1 MRKTKKQR
9 FRASILAIL
18 LIASMVFGMVPNS
31 AGQVYA
37 KESTSSSSEEEPGF
51 IDKAINFFQDTGDKI
66 ASFFGAGD
74 EAAPAAAFDTE
85 KEADKNTL
93 QEWKGIAKETTE
105 NIGRIWTD
113 KTVSTTDM
121 KFEAFS
127 GGDILIGDSQFL
139 VALSALSST
148 SNTVTTSSKPL
159 DIVLVLDVSGSMG
172 DPLGTVDVYNEAY
185 NIDESWKGPDY
196 FAKVND
202 EYVQI
207 DRKTT
212 SLGWFLHWE
221 LNGKSVEPKTSA
233 NDSAEGHIQFYTKK
247 TQDVSKMDGLKNA
260 VNGFIEATAKENDQI
275 QDKAKQ
281 HKISV
286 VKFADDSYN
295 ESYGDDLTGDDYN
308 YTQRLNPLTSY
319 TSETVSELTDKVNK
333 LQEAGAT
340 SADYGLT
347 MAQTELKAN
356 GRKDAQKV
364 VIFFTDGEP
373 NHKNGFSD
381 NVANTAISASQELK
395 KDEKAIVYSVGVFK
409 DADPNNTST
418 NKSNRF
424 NAYMHGISSNYPEA
438 TKWNSLGTRVE
449 NSDYY
454 KAASNADDLNKIF
467 EDILQDVNSGSGFPT
482 DIQDGYEPNKGG
494 YVTFDD
500 KLGAYMQVD
509 EFKSII
515 FADQK
520 FDLNSE
526 TGVKTEKM

>member
-31 AGQVYA
+31 VGQVYA

-74 EAAPAAAFDTE
+74 EAAPAAAFDTT
-85 KEADKNTL
+85 KEADENTL
-93 QEWKGIAKETTE
+93 QEWQEIAKETTE

-121 KFEAFS
+121 EFEAFS
-127 GGDILIGDSQFL
+127 GDNIPIGNSQFL

-159 DIVLVLDVSGSMG
+159 DIVLVLDVSGSME
-172 DPLGTVDVYNEAY
+172 DPLGTVDVYNEEY
-185 NIDESWKGPDY
+185 DINTGWRGPAY

-207 DRKTT
+207 DRKT
-212 SLGWFLHWE
+212 SLGRFSHWE
-221 LNGKSVEPKTSA
+221 LNGVEVAPKTSA
-233 NDSAEGHIQFYTKK
+233 NDSTEGHIQFYTKK
-247 TQDVSKMDGLKNA
+247 TQNVSKMDALKNA

-275 QDKAKQ
+275 QDKTKQ
-281 HKISV
+281 HNISV

-308 YTQRLNPLTSY
+308 YTQRLNALTSY
-319 TSETVSELTDKVNK
+319 TSGTVSELTDKVNS

-373 NHKNGFSD
+373 NHSNGFS
-381 NVANTAISASQELK
+381 NTVANAAISKSQELK
-395 KDEKAIVYSVGVFK
+395 KMKRQSYILSVYLRMRIRAMLLRVTPIVLTLICMVFPVTIQK
-409 DADPNNTST
+409 QQSGTHWAPVL
-418 NKSNRF
+418 K
-424 NAYMHGISSNYPEA
+424 IPII
-438 TKWNSLGTRVE
+438 TK
-449 NSDYY
+449 
-454 KAASNADDLNKIF
+454 
-467 EDILQDVNSGSGFPT
+467 LQ
-482 DIQDGYEPNKGG
+482 
-494 YVTFDD
+494 
-500 KLGAYMQVD
+500 AMQ
-509 EFKSII
+509 
-515 FADQK
+515 
-520 FDLNSE
+520 
-526 TGVKTEKM
+526 TT

>member
-247 TQDVSKMDGLKNA
+247 RRMFLRWMG
-260 VNGFIEATAKENDQI
+260 
-275 QDKAKQ
+275 
-281 HKISV
+281 
-286 VKFADDSYN
+286 
-295 ESYGDDLTGDDYN
+295 
-308 YTQRLNPLTSY
+308 
-319 TSETVSELTDKVNK
+319 
-333 LQEAGAT
+333 
-340 SADYGLT
+340 
-347 MAQTELKAN
+347 
-356 GRKDAQKV
+356 
-364 VIFFTDGEP
+364 
-373 NHKNGFSD
+373 
-381 NVANTAISASQELK
+381 
-395 KDEKAIVYSVGVFK
+395 
-409 DADPNNTST
+409 
-418 NKSNRF
+418 
-424 NAYMHGISSNYPEA
+424 
-438 TKWNSLGTRVE
+438 
-449 NSDYY
+449 
-454 KAASNADDLNKIF
+454 
-467 EDILQDVNSGSGFPT
+467 
-482 DIQDGYEPNKGG
+482 
-494 YVTFDD
+494 
-500 KLGAYMQVD
+500 
-509 EFKSII
+509 
-515 FADQK
+515 
-520 FDLNSE
+520 
-526 TGVKTEKM
+526 